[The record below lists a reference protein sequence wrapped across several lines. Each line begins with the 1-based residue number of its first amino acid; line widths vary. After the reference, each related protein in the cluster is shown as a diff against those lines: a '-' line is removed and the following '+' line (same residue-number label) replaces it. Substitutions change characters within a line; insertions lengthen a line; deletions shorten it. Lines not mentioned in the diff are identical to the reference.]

1 MLEQPYMGTEK
12 VSSTPRETASDRG
25 PSGVGRNVSKVDA
38 RDKLTGRAIYGS
50 DLDREGL
57 LHGAVLRSTRPHAR
71 VLSVDTAGAEAI
83 EGVHCAVGRT
93 DLLGVFDDRVRH
105 YGDVIAA
112 VCADDEKTARRALQE
127 IDYELEPLES
137 IHDAREAV
145 RGNGPDIHPN
155 NPDLK
160 QDGRHEFTVENP
172 TYTSN
177 IDDYHAYE
185 TGDVEAGFE
194 AADFVLEREYTTPRV
209 NHCNLDTHCCIA
221 DWEGETLTITETL
234 ASLGRNQDMLA
245 EMFDLDPENVE
256 IQMPPT
262 LSSSF
267 GGRSLPKL
275 TLEPVAATLAK
286 ETGHPV
292 KVWFDREE
300 DFTAASTRHETH
312 YEIKLGITENGEI
325 TALDFTVTADTGGYP
340 NGVGHIVLTNSGDR
354 PPELYQIPNY
364 RYEGVSVFTNNVPG
378 GEYRGIG
385 STQTVFALE
394 SHIDELIRE
403 AGLDPFDF
411 RRKNFVRNPQA
422 RPGVTDTE
430 EESGVIECLER
441 ATERFQEISVG
452 ETDDPARLYGRGFAA
467 GVHTTGSGA
476 IEEPDASDVELTI
489 GTDGIVRAT
498 TASGDHGQGSDTV
511 MAQIISQE
519 TGIPTTDINLRRF
532 GTNEGLEDDLG
543 SVASRSTYII
553 GGAVKNAAE
562 KLAAELRALGATAFE
577 CDPADVALDGTS
589 LSGPGGASAPIGD
602 LLETTGTE
610 SITVAGRHESELNPP
625 SHGVHFAEVSVDP
638 ATGGV
643 ELLSYVAVQDVGFA
657 INPKMVEG
665 QLEGALQHGIEFALY
680 SEVILD
686 DGMPQNAN
694 LADYPAVSPYDL
706 PTNTVCEIVESN
718 EESGPYG
725 AKGIGTPA
733 MAPIA
738 PAVLN
743 AVRDAT
749 GYRESTPPLDTEAL
763 FSHLEDAS

>member
-1 MLEQPYMGTEK
+1 MKIEEL
-12 VSSTPRETASDRG
+12 VSSSRERATDRG
-25 PSGVGRNVSKVDA
+25 DSGVGRSISKVDS
-38 RDKLTGRAIYGS
+38 RDKLTGHATYGS
-50 DLDREGL
+50 DLNPDGL

-71 VLSVDTAGAEAI
+71 VVSVDTSAAAAVD
-83 EGVHCAVGRT
+83 GVHCAVARSE
-93 DLLGVFDDRVRH
+93 LLGVFDDRVRH

-112 VCADDEKTARRALQE
+112 VCAESEKTARRALQE

-137 IHDAREAV
+137 IHDAHAAV
-145 RGNGPDIHPN
+145 RGEGPDIHEN

-160 QDGRHEFTVENP
+160 QDGRHSFTVENDA
-172 TYTSN
+172 YTSN

-185 TGDVEAGFE
+185 TGDVEAGF
-194 AADFVLEREYTTPRV
+194 AKADFVLEGEYVTPRV

-221 DWEGETLTITETL
+221 KWEGETLTLTETL
-234 ASLGRNQDMLA
+234 ASLGRNQEMLA
-245 EMFDLDPENVE
+245 EMFGIEPDDIE
-256 IQMPPT
+256 IEMPPT

-275 TLEPVAATLAK
+275 TLEPVAATLAQ
-286 ETGHPV
+286 ETDRPV

-312 YEIKLGITENGEI
+312 YELKMGITDAGDI
-325 TALDFTVTADTGGYP
+325 IALDFTVITDTGGYP

-364 RYEGVSVFTNNVPG
+364 RFEGVSVFTNNVPG

-394 SHIDELIRE
+394 SHIDELVGE
-403 AGLDPFDF
+403 AGLDPFEF
-411 RRKNFVRNPQA
+411 RRRNFVRDPQK
-422 RPGVTDTE
+422 RPGIDEDT
-430 EESGVIECLER
+430 ESGVMECLDR
-441 ATERFQEISVG
+441 AVDQFRDVSVG
-452 ETDDPARLYGRGFAA
+452 STTDPAMMYGRGFAA

-476 IEEPDASDVELTI
+476 IDEPDASDVELTLDA
-489 GTDGIVRAT
+489 DGVVRAT

-511 MAQIISQE
+511 MAQIIGQE
-519 TGIPTTDINLRRF
+519 TGIPTTDISLRRF
-532 GTNEGLEDDLG
+532 GTTEDLEDDLG

-553 GGAVKNAAE
+553 GGAVKEAAE
-562 KLAAELRALGATAFE
+562 NLAAELRRRGAEQFDCASE
-577 CDPADVALDGTS
+577 AVSQDGTTVT
-589 LSGPGGASAPIGD
+589 GPEGQTATVTD
-602 LLETTGTE
+602 LLAASEDDK
-610 SITVAGRHESELNPP
+610 ITVAGRNESELNPP
-625 SHGVHFAEVSVDP
+625 SHGVHFAEVAVDRV
-638 ATGGV
+638 TGGV
-643 ELLSYVAVQDVGFA
+643 DILTYVAVQDVGFA

-680 SEVILD
+680 SEVMLD
-686 DGMPQNAN
+686 EGIPENAN
-694 LADYPAVSPYDL
+694 LADYPAVSPYEL
-706 PTNTVCEIVESN
+706 PSRTVVDIVESN

-738 PAVLN
+738 PAILN

-749 GYRESTPPLDTEAL
+749 DYREYEPPLSNERL
-763 FSHLEDAS
+763 FTHLSDDA